1 MLVDGANPV
10 TVELLDFER
19 PWKLVLGK
27 QVPGLQLTSLLIE
40 TMAFRMLGLLHA
52 FAQNFLFCKNVVFDG
67 SLVL

>member
-27 QVPGLQLTSLLIE
+27 RIPGLQLTSLLIE
-40 TMAFRMLGLLHA
+40 TMAFRMLGLLLR
-52 FAQNFLFCKNVVFDG
+52 FF
-67 SLVL
+67 VL